1 MLYDFSI
8 LRSLRKRSDLTI
20 ADVSDKSG
28 VSPAVISKLERN
40 QTSAELETLFRIA
53 RVFEM
58 SAADLIA
65 LAEARTGHRKEA
77 SHREIHGFSFEQ
89 VKYANVLCLY
99 GTANTGEELSRPE
112 IHEDDYEVCWV
123 LDGEVEIKLPG
134 ETHNL
139 KAGQSLQFD
148 AILEHAYRVVTD
160 CRLMILHITK
170 SRRF

>member
-1 MLYDFSI
+1 
-8 LRSLRKRSDLTI
+8 
-20 ADVSDKSG
+20 
-28 VSPAVISKLERN
+28 
-40 QTSAELETLFRIA
+40 
-53 RVFEM
+53 
-58 SAADLIA
+58 
-65 LAEARTGHRKEA
+65 AEARTGHRKEA

-89 VKYANVLCLY
+89 VKYSNILCLF
-99 GTANTGEELSRPE
+99 GTARKGEELSRPE

-123 LDGEVEIKLPG
+123 LEGEVEITLPG

-148 AILEHAYRVVTD
+148 AILEHAYHVVED